1 MARTIEERKLAN
13 AECARQSR
21 KRKNEQLTTLQ
32 DEVDS
37 YKRRLAEVEHENAI
51 LRQSIK
57 QCSTGILVPRMA
69 ARPIERTRGSSSM
82 DSRDNNVA
90 LRKILDIHMENE
102 LERALRGAP
111 VPPIEPSLVVGG
123 TSLAMMFGAG
133 TEATCTNSCPSSP
146 ESTAQQPP
154 NIISMV
160 PMALQTPPMATSQP
174 IEAMATSQP
183 IEDNNNNQPI
193 EDSILQYCQPKQ
205 WTPADA
211 NLKLET
217 KLETEFKPDLN
228 TVAAVSCA
236 FSRCVQPAS
245 SAALPI
251 QQPASSAALPSTS
264 VGKYQSSASVFV
276 PIGSEQLLPHLSTQP
291 VAAALLPP
299 PGPPA
304 LLQEMALKMPA
315 TTLSMPAPNNA
326 IPSAN
331 PDGFVAG
338 VGFVAG
344 LLL

>member
-1 MARTIEERKLAN
+1 MARTVEERKLAN

-37 YKRRLAEVEHENAI
+37 YKRRLAEVEHENSI

-57 QCSTGILVPRMA
+57 QCGSGILVPRMPP
-69 ARPIERTRGSSSM
+69 RPIERTQGSSSM

-123 TSLAMMFGAG
+123 TSLAMMFGAAG

-154 NIISMV
+154 NTISMA
-160 PMALQTPPMATSQP
+160 PISLQAPAIATSQP
-174 IEAMATSQP
+174 V
-183 IEDNNNNQPI
+183 

-205 WTPADA
+205 LTP
-211 NLKLET
+211 
-217 KLETEFKPDLN
+217 
-228 TVAAVSCA
+228 
-236 FSRCVQPAS
+236 
-245 SAALPI
+245 
-251 QQPASSAALPSTS
+251 ALPSTS
-264 VGKYQSSASVFV
+264 VGKYQSSASAFV
-276 PIGSEQLLPHLSTQP
+276 PNGSEQLVTPLTTQP
-291 VAAALLPP
+291 VAAALLPS
-299 PGPPA
+299 PGPPD
-304 LLQEMALKMPA
+304 LLQEMALEMPA
-315 TTLSMPAPNNA
+315 TALSIPAPNNA

-338 VGFVAG
+338 

>member
-21 KRKNEQLTTLQ
+21 KRKNEQLTTLE

-51 LRQSIK
+51 LRQSIQ
-57 QCSTGILVPRMA
+57 QCSTGIPVPRMP

-154 NIISMV
+154 NTISMV

-174 IEAMATSQP
+174 AEDNNNNNSQP
-183 IEDNNNNQPI
+183 IEDNNNSQPI

-211 NLKLET
+211 NLQLQT

-228 TVAAVSCA
+228 PLAAVNSA
-236 FSRCVQPAS
+236 FSRCVQPS

-276 PIGSEQLLPHLSTQP
+276 PNGSEQLLPHLGTQP

-299 PGPPA
+299 PGRPA
-304 LLQEMALKMPA
+304 LLQETVLKMPA
-315 TTLSMPAPNNA
+315 TALSMPAPNNA

-338 VGFVAG
+338 